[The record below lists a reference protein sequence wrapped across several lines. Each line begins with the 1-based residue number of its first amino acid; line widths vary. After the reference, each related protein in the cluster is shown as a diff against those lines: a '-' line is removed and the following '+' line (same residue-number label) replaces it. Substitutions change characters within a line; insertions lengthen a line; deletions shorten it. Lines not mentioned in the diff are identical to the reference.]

1 MLKII
6 KNTLYQ
12 SVAKVFMIG
21 IGLVTTSILIRR
33 LGDFNYGVFTLLS
46 SSFLLVDALA
56 DLGTKII
63 GVREISVSKKPKKVF
78 FNLLVLRLG
87 LLAIAMIVG
96 LGLVGWYP
104 AFTSF
109 RNEAMLALA
118 MSMFTYVAINFEV
131 LFQTK
136 ERMDKKS
143 VIDVLFPL
151 LFMVSLLSFGRN
163 ISVVWVF
170 EAYLLARALSLV
182 WAFVSLKDKSWFGI
196 GKLDK
201 KLIKDLFKKSL
212 PMGLYLL
219 IFTVYDK
226 AIDSLII
233 ERYFGVIEVGW
244 YGLAYRV
251 YGNLVMPAYF
261 LVSSALPNMSKDR
274 GKVYK
279 KVMKIAMTMVL
290 VMSPMVFMLAP
301 LIMKILAGV
310 DFEYMVSAE
319 VLRILC
325 IALVFSFINHVKG
338 FDLISKNKEKR
349 ILWLGLAGLVF
360 NLMANLYFVP
370 KFSVY
375 GAAWVTVAT
384 EALMTGL
391 YLVI

>member
-1 MLKII
+1 
-6 KNTLYQ
+6 
-12 SVAKVFMIG
+12 MIG

-290 VMSPMVFMLAP
+290 VMSPVVFMLAP

>member
-201 KLIKDLFKKSL
+201 KLIKDLF
-212 PMGLYLL
+212 
-219 IFTVYDK
+219 
-226 AIDSLII
+226 
-233 ERYFGVIEVGW
+233 FGVIEVGW

-279 KVMKIAMTMVL
+279 KVMKIAMMMVL

-310 DFEYMVSAE
+310 DFEYMVSAKA
-319 VLRILC
+319 LRILC